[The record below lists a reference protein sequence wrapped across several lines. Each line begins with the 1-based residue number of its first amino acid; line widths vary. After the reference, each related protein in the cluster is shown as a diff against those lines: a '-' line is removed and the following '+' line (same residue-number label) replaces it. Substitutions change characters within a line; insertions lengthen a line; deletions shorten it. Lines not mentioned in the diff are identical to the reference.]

1 MSLVSKGQGR
11 DGTAAPLLVTGGLG
25 TTDAA
30 PVDPND
36 MAAGLAGTSTLT
48 AVLTDGTAPPAAVGG
63 GGIPR
68 PMFDETVDVY
78 ALARLDDDL
87 LLLV

>member
-36 MAAGLAGTSTLT
+36 MAASLAGTSTLT
-48 AVLTDGTAPPAAVGG
+48 ATLTDGGAPTIGARP
-63 GGIPR
+63 PR
-68 PMFDETVDVY
+68 QRLFTYDEDLV
-78 ALARLDDDL
+78 LARLDDDL
-87 LLLV
+87 LLI